1 MPIES
6 FGGSIES
13 QKVENIQD
21 YIKNTKTLEEL
32 YGILN
37 STEDILGTQGS
48 YTGTE
53 LIQIIEAIKSK
64 ELPLESLTKTFGL
77 RDKVYEIL
85 GDTVISSELEER
97 KKFKDAVNSSNS
109 FDELMEVLGDAQE
122 YNITN
127 DEYFNAQE
135 AINSISLIKN
145 KQANVEVIVPAYGLR
160 DKVQE
165 LLLREV
171 ANEEVEEISVENPI
185 KIEQVPSESIEKL
198 KPEENKSL
206 TVEEKQK
213 IEERLEQIAANSEI
227 INIQIQRK
235 EAQIVELSKPKG
247 NKFLNKV
254 KGLFGFRKEDSMKNP
269 EVELLIEEE
278 RQLAKQMDDLM
289 RENSELLKKLQE

>member
-97 KKFKDAVNSSNS
+97 KKFKDAMNSSNS